1 MRTPVLFAA
10 AVSLLLATFSARA
23 GQLTVAVMQFSD
35 ERNLTVVGQSLNAV
49 DLAAITDSD
58 RTETNE
64 PGLRG
69 GWVIFAQT
77 LNVNPGGRFAGSTR
91 LANQRADVSGS
102 LNGSQLDV
110 RINILEGVK
119 VGLRK
124 HRENTYEASGS
135 VAGGVPQLIGVRQ
148 SKGKTQT
155 AIKGRS
161 NIVSVNFTTI
171 IAAKY
176 TP

>member
-1 MRTPVLFAA
+1 MRKPVLFVAA
-10 AVSLLLATFSARA
+10 ISLIFASLSARA
-23 GQLTVAVMQFSD
+23 GQLTIAVMQFSD
-35 ERNLTVVGQSLNAV
+35 DREPSVISQSLASV

-64 PGLRG
+64 TGVRG

-77 LNVNPGGRFAGSTR
+77 LNVNPGGSFASSTR
-91 LANQRADVSGS
+91 LGNQRADVSGS
-102 LNGSQLDV
+102 LNGSNLNV
-110 RINILEGVK
+110 RITILEGVK

-124 HRENTYEASGS
+124 HRENTYEAAGS
-135 VAGGVPQLIGVRQ
+135 VAGGVPQLVGLRQ

-161 NIVSVNFTTI
+161 KIELVNFTTV